1 MNFWDNEGHFQIE
14 VDATYDYDADNYPEE
29 ASIITVYTA
38 INSNIRELYSA
49 RQIYYTYK

>member
-1 MNFWDNEGHFQIE
+1 MNFWDNEGYFQIE

-29 ASIITVYTA
+29 AIIITKYTTT
-38 INSNIRELYSA
+38 NSNIPELYST